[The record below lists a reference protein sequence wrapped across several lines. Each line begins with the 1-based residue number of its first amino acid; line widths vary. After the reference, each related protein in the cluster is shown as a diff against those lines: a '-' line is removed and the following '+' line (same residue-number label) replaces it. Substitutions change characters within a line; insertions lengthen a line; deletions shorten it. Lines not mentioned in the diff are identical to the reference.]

1 MCYKDSQYIYKQIQQ
16 LLVAAEE
23 IQSIMAYLKNELI
36 RFPQSNVQIQQFS
49 NDLVVYQNAQD
60 IIIRA
65 NFLQRVSGNVQQ
77 YLSAGDCGAASL
89 FFFIG

>member
-65 NFLQRVSGNVQQ
+65 NFLQLV
-77 YLSAGDCGAASL
+77 LSDVE
-89 FFFIG
+89 FFL